1 MGMPAT
7 VVFALPPFDTGQ
19 YAGCEFHMAS
29 GDATLLVRI
38 DEADPV
44 TIAFRKVRWHR
55 FTAPPNCEAAW
66 IREAYFRLVEVSR
79 SEALDAFVATE
90 RSPIKAYRELHHFR
104 IFLDETGCHEVFA
117 EAAQLR

>member
-1 MGMPAT
+1 MPGT
-7 VVFALPPFDTGQ
+7 VVLELPPFDTGQ
-19 YAGCEFHMAS
+19 YAGCEFHMGA

-38 DEADPV
+38 DEAGPG

-55 FTAPPNCEAAW
+55 FTAQPNCEAAW
-66 IREAYFRLVEVSR
+66 MRAAYLRLVEVSAR
-79 SEALDAFVATE
+79 EALDAFVGTD
-90 RSPIKAYRELHHFR
+90 RSPVKAYGQLHHFR